1 MLKARLVF
9 LAPKASFKFT
19 RECTASVIL
28 RPTPV
33 PESQCYEDTSG
44 LRVGD
49 PVERTQ
55 EPLSVTLGPGLMAA
69 ILDGIQRPLQ
79 LLAGTD
85 AAKP

>member
-1 MLKARLVF
+1 MPTSAS
-9 LAPKASFKFT
+9 SFKFSLACFANAAF
-19 RECTASVIL
+19 RHA
-28 RPTPV
+28 PAHK
-33 PESQCYEDTSG
+33 SQCYEDTSG